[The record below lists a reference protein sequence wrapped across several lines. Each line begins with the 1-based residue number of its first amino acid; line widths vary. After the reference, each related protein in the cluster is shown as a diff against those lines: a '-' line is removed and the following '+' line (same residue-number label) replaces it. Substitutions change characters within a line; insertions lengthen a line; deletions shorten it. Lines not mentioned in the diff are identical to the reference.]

1 MAEAVYGRHPR
12 PSPLFQDQTM
22 TNPMFRLDGKVAVIT
37 GAGRGIGAA
46 CAETLSAAG
55 ADVALGARSADQ
67 LEVVAEKVMAHGCR
81 AVTVAGDLSSRAG
94 LADLADAAIGE
105 YGGID
110 IVVNNVGGAM
120 PQAFLDTS
128 ERSFS
133 RALEFNVTTAFNLSQ
148 LAVPSMIERGGGAII
163 NIASTA
169 GQFAS
174 RGFAAYGTAKASLI
188 HLTRE
193 MAQDLAPLIRVNA
206 VCPGAIA
213 TSALDI
219 VLQNEELEQAMI
231 AGTPLRRLGRPEEIA
246 AAVLYFAG
254 PAGGYTTGQALAVS
268 GGIQGSNLD
277 LGIPDL

>member
-1 MAEAVYGRHPR
+1 M
-12 PSPLFQDQTM
+12 M
-22 TNPMFRLDGKVAVIT
+22 TNPMFRLDGKVAVVT

-46 CAETLSAAG
+46 CAEMLSAAG
-55 ADVALGARSADQ
+55 ADVAIGARTAEQLDEVAAKVADT
-67 LEVVAEKVMAHGCR
+67 GRR
-81 AVTVAGDLSSRAG
+81 AVTVAGDLSTREG
-94 LADLADAAIGE
+94 LAALADAAINE
-105 YGGID
+105 LGGVD
-110 IVVNNVGGAM
+110 IVVNNVGGSM
-120 PQAFLDTS
+120 PRAFLDTS
-128 ERSFS
+128 ERAFS

-148 LAVPSMIERGGGAII
+148 LTVPSMLQRGGGAII

-193 MAQDLAPLIRVNA
+193 MAQDLAPRIRVNA

-246 AAVLYFAG
+246 AAVLYFAS
-254 PAGGYTTGQALAVS
+254 PAGAYTTGQALAVS
-268 GGIQGSNLD
+268 GGIQGSNLE